1 MPKIASELS
10 ALAVKNLSASGLHAV
25 GGVPGLHLQ
34 ITNSGARSWV
44 LRVRVGSKRR
54 DVGLGSYPSVSLAQ
68 ARQKARETREQV
80 RQGIDPILER
90 QAAKARLIA
99 AQSSAMTFDE
109 AAQQFMKSKAQEL
122 APKQAAFWRYT
133 LSEYAS
139 PIVGKMDVSHI
150 ELAHIVQVLEPI
162 WATKTETAKRLRGR
176 IESVLAWAT
185 VRGYRTGD
193 NPARWKRNLDA
204 VLPKPGRIAKT
215 VHLRALPYSEMP
227 VFMQRLLDADGQ
239 GAKALTLAILTATRS
254 GEVRGATWEEI
265 DLEARTWTIPADRMK
280 TGIEHRVPMSNPVI
294 ALLESL
300 PAGKP
305 GDLVFPAPRGGM
317 LSDMTISAVTRRME
331 VDAVPHGF
339 RSTFRD
345 WAAETTHFPRD
356 VCEMA
361 LAHVVRGVEGAYRR
375 GDLFEKRRRLMDAWA
390 TYITGSASSSVA
402 MLRKVRS
409 NG

>member
-34 ITNSGARSWV
+34 ITDSGARSWV

-80 RQGIDPILER
+80 RQGIDPVLEKH
-90 QAAKARLIA
+90 AAKARLIA

-133 LSEYAS
+133 LDEYAS

-193 NPARWKRNLDA
+193 NPARWKHNLDA
-204 VLPKPGRIAKT
+204 VLPKPGRITKT

-227 VFMQRLLDADGQ
+227 DFMQRLLDAEGQ

-254 GEVRGATWEEI
+254 GEVRGATWGEL

-280 TGIEHRVPMSNPVI
+280 TGIEHRVPLSNPVI

-345 WAAETTHFPRD
+345 WAAETTHFSRD

-390 TYITGSASSSVA
+390 TYITGSASGSVA